1 VAAQQAPWVVAPL
14 TPKEGEELFE
24 LWGTMTP
31 SQSPLDRL
39 PKALRGHWEAHR
51 PHFAATLRHQ
61 EVMPDEAGAL
71 GVSLDAVMAPM
82 KDGQR
87 QAQRQQARA
96 KGQAPRGP
104 AGSQEVGCATG
115 SSYDRYGERLC
126 TRRMARMPEG
136 NTATLK
142 SQVTAEVMGALVRR
156 PALRGIQVAEGAPDN
171 GSDLAETLPGGAEGL
186 AFSHATTPLGEA
198 LGAAYGER
206 PPQDQERLQTWSEV
220 LRDAPEGLDT
230 VMGALCRLRTRYP
243 RRQAMHKALAS
254 CREHRHRMD

>member
-61 EVMPDEAGAL
+61 EAMPDEAGAL

-186 AFSHATTPLGEA
+186 AFSHAATPLGEA